1 MVAAGFITLRA
12 SAKVNLFLEVLRKR
26 PDNYHDIETI
36 LQEIDL
42 FDKVTLK
49 ENSSPEIIIHST
61 RPDIPAD
68 NSNLAFKAAHLFKTY
83 IKEEKRGVVINL
95 EKNIPPAAGLGGGSS
110 DAAATL
116 MGLNKL
122 WKVNLDRRTLLHL
135 AEQIG
140 MDVPFFIHGGLCLA
154 RGRGEK
160 LTPLATRPEMWFIL
174 VIPSIKVSTAW
185 AYNQLSIS
193 SLTRKSK
200 KNRMIEAL
208 QSADAGKI
216 GKQLFNRLEEVTM
229 IEHRE
234 IASIKEKMLSAG
246 AGGALMSGSGPAV
259 FGIFPAR
266 QEAYKIKDAL
276 EYKEEVYV
284 IKSS

>member
-1 MVAAGFITLRA
+1 LDELTLRA
-12 SAKVNLFLEVLRKR
+12 PAKVNLFLEVLRKR

-42 FDKVTLK
+42 FDKVTIK
-49 ENSSPEIIIHST
+49 ENSSPEIIIHSAN
-61 RPDIPAD
+61 PDIPTD
-68 NSNLAFKAAHLFKTY
+68 NSNLAFKAARLFKEH
-83 IKEEKRGVVINL
+83 IQEKKRGVAINL
-95 EKNIPPAAGLGGGSS
+95 EKNIPIAAGLGGGSS

-116 MGLNKL
+116 IGLNKL
-122 WKVNLDRRTLLHL
+122 WNINLDKHTLLSL

-160 LTPLATRPEMWFIL
+160 LTPLAHLPEIWFVL
-174 VIPSIKVSTAW
+174 AIPSIKVSTAW
-185 AYNQLSIS
+185 VYSHLSIS
-193 SLTRKSK
+193 PLTRKIK
-200 KNRMIEAL
+200 ENRMLKAL
-208 QSADAGKI
+208 QSADAGEI

-229 IEHRE
+229 KRHKE

-266 QEAYKIKDAL
+266 QEAYKMRDTL
-276 EYKEEVYV
+276 QNKEGIYV
-284 IKSS
+284 VKSS